1 MNFPIN
7 FKKRLPYQSDYS
19 LISYQ
24 NEEEFL
30 EDILKIKMENK
41 QQLQQLLKMK
51 KESKFI
57 KYAIIGLA
65 VIFTII
71 IVAICI

>member
-7 FKKRLPYQSDYS
+7 LKKRLPYQSDYS
-19 LISYQ
+19 QISYQ

-30 EDILKIKMENK
+30 EDILKIKIENK
-41 QQLQQLLKMK
+41 QQLLKMK
-51 KESKFI
+51 KELQFI
-57 KYAIIGLA
+57 KNAIIGLA
-65 VIFTII
+65 IITTIV

>member
-7 FKKRLPYQSDYS
+7 LKKRLPYQSDYS
-19 LISYQ
+19 QIFYQ
-24 NEEEFL
+24 NEKEFL

-51 KESKFI
+51 KELQFI
-57 KYAIIGLA
+57 KNAIIGLA
-65 VIFTII
+65 IITTIV